1 MKRNN
6 NFKATYTPP
15 ADSPS
20 SSSSESA
27 VSFTSDGRKVIKF
40 YGERNAYGCFSNFSA
55 HPILLHGKQWPVRPP
70 LPPPLWPF
78 VFFTHFFL

>member
-1 MKRNN
+1 MKRN

-15 ADSPS
+15 SGSS

-40 YGERNAYGCFSNFSA
+40 YGERNAYGCFSNFSR

-70 LPPPLWPF
+70 PPHSSLF
-78 VFFTHFFL
+78 CFKTHIFPIY

>member
-1 MKRNN
+1 MKRN

-15 ADSPS
+15 SDSP

-40 YGERNAYGCFSNFSA
+40 YGERNAYGCFSNFSR
-55 HPILLHGKQWPVRPP
+55 HPILLHGKQWPV
-70 LPPPLWPF
+70 PPPPATLAF
-78 VFFTHFFL
+78 CFFSIFPIN